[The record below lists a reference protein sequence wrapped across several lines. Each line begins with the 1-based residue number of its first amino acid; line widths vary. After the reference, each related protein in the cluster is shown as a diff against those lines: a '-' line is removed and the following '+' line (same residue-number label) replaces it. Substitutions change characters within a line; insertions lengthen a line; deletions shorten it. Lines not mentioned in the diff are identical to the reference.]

1 MDQVEQQ
8 HLDFAGLTATIVSSY
23 VANNSVH
30 RGDLAYV
37 IAAVHGA
44 LQGLAHPTPSVP
56 EKPQPAVSIRRSI
69 TPDHL
74 ISLED
79 GKKYKTL
86 KRHLAKLG
94 LTPEDY
100 RTKWGLQNDYPMVAP
115 NYAAMR
121 SELAKNSGLG
131 QQRRKRTVAKAGP
144 GEDKVAAQV
153 AKAKRRGPGR
163 KS

>member
-1 MDQVEQQ
+1 MDQTEQTK
-8 HLDFAGLTATIVSSY
+8 LDFTSIAADIVVSY

-30 RGDLAYV
+30 RTDLPGV
-37 IAAVHGA
+37 IASVHAA
-44 LQGLAHPTPSVP
+44 LQGLVALGSPEP
-56 EKPQPAVSIRRSI
+56 EKPQPVVSIRKSI

-94 LTPEDY
+94 LTPDEY
-100 RTKWGLQNDYPMVAP
+100 RAKWNLPHDYPMVAP

-121 SELAKNSGLG
+121 SELAKTSGLG
-131 QQRRKRTVAKAGP
+131 QQRRKRPSKPALIQEPDAKS
-144 GEDKVAAQV
+144 
-153 AKAKRRGPGR
+153 KRRGPAKGR
-163 KS
+163 TAE